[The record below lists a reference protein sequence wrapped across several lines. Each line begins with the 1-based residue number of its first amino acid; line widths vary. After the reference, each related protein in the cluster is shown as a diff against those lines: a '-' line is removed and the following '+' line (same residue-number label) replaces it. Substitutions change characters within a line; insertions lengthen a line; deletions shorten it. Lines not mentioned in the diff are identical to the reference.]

1 MEAVAAHAVFL
12 VEEVRHRVAV
22 GVLGH
27 ALVEG
32 GVEHADLRQ
41 AGEQCHGGFDA
52 DQVGRV
58 VQRRQLGVGTDALE
72 HVRVDQAGGGEVL
85 AAVHH
90 AMADAVELATGRFLG
105 QRQHVV
111 EDLAMVGARQV
122 QAFLGVT
129 QLPVDHGFRAA
140 EAFGQALQ
148 GEGRL
153 RFVDQGE
160 LQRRAAAV
168 DDQNIAGGHGGS

>member
-41 AGEQCHGGFDA
+41 AGEQGHGGFDA

-58 VQRRQLGVGTDALE
+58 VQRGQLGVGADALE
-72 HVRVDQAGGGEVL
+72 HLLADQAGGGEVF
-85 AAVHH
+85 AAMHH
-90 AMADAVELATGRFLG
+90 AMADAVELAAGRFLG
-105 QRQHVV
+105 QGQHVV
-111 EDLAMVGARQV
+111 EDLAVVGARQI
-122 QAFLGVT
+122 QAFLGVA
-129 QLPVDHGFRAA
+129 QLPVDDGFRAA
-140 EAFGQALQ
+140 ETFGQALE
-148 GEGRL
+148 GEGRFG
-153 RFVDQGE
+153 FVDQGK

-168 DDQNIAGGHGGS
+168 DDQNIAGGHWGS